1 MIKYTTHSFA
11 SRYLQSCALNIFLE
25 KEFNQLHKERKTEN
39 DGKDSIEPFN
49 L

>member
-11 SRYLQSCALNIFLE
+11 SRYLQSCALNIFE
-25 KEFNQLHKERKTEN
+25 KEFNQLHKKRKTEN
-39 DGKDSIEPFN
+39 DGRDSIEPFN